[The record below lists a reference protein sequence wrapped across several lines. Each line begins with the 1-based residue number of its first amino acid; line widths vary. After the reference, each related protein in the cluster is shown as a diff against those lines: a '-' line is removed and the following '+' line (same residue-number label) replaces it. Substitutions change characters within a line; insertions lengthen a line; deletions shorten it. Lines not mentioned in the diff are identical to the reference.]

1 VPRPDA
7 VTTRFT
13 GRYLR
18 VDEES
23 WPGLSAYEVVHQ
35 LGAAAILPIT
45 PSGDALLVRQFRPP
59 VADDLL
65 EIPAGLLDVDGEDAM
80 TCAVRELRE
89 ETGFGADAVEFL
101 GGVFVA
107 PGSSDHYVH
116 LFRARTTARAE
127 GSPEP
132 GIEVV
137 PRPFDELLA
146 AAGAGRIRDAKTALA
161 VMMAAARP
169 PLP

>member
-1 VPRPDA
+1 MPRPDA

-23 WPGLSAYEVVHQ
+23 WPGLPDYEVVHQ

-65 EIPAGLLDVDGEDAM
+65 EIPAGLLDVEGEDAM

-89 ETGFGADAVEFL
+89 ETGFGADTVEFL
-101 GGVFVA
+101 GGVF
-107 PGSSDHYVH
+107 
-116 LFRARTTARAE
+116 
-127 GSPEP
+127 GSPTSTGWCTRVLRQVWQDKECASTLARYCACQLVCACRSLIAAFRCA
-132 GIEVV
+132 GVISFSK
-137 PRPFDELLA
+137 PFFGFAESRA
-146 AAGAGRIRDAKTALA
+146 C
-161 VMMAAARP
+161 
-169 PLP
+169 